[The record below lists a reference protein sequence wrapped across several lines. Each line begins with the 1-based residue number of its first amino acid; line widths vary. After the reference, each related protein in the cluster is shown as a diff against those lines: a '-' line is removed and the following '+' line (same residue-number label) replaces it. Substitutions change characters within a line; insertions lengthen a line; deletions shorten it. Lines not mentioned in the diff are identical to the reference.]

1 MFTDAITTPA
11 RLEVLIDVLR
21 NLRRDKRVVDADM
34 LYNLLQPDGLPHVNP
49 QRGQAKAV
57 LRAAKELSLVEDD
70 GGRLVLVGADKMGKR
85 ATRELLL
92 EAFDRI
98 VLSGISVEPYF
109 ALFYAYMLSV
119 GSSDVGRKGDEW
131 ARDFNRDVFQDQAM
145 PNPFNAEKVTGM
157 HRWMRWAGLGW
168 YDSSESFNCNP
179 YGRVR
184 RALSGI
190 FGKAKRLDDEAFI
203 VSLGQACPE
212 LDGGALFAKAA
223 NNNNQSQ
230 HLLSIGLAQ
239 ALLDLHDEGIIR
251 LDASQDAEGWGL
263 EQSDPTGLSGP
274 RLVAI
279 ELTARK

>member
-1 MFTDAITTPA
+1 MFTDVFTTPT

-21 NLRRDKRVVDADM
+21 DLRRQQRVVDTDM
-34 LYNLLQPDGLPHVNP
+34 LCNLLQPDGLPNVNP

-57 LRAAKELSLVEDD
+57 LRAAKELALVEDD
-70 GGRLVLVGADKMGKR
+70 DGRLVLVGADKMGKR
-85 ATRELLL
+85 TTRELLL
-92 EAFDRI
+92 EAFDQV
-98 VLSGISVEPYF
+98 VLSDTTVEPYF
-109 ALFYAYMLSV
+109 AMFYAYMLSS
-119 GSSDVGRKGDEW
+119 GSSDFGRKGDEW
-131 ARDFNRDVFQDQAM
+131 ARDFNRDVFQDQPM

-168 YDSSESFNCNP
+168 YDSSFNCNP
-179 YGRVR
+179 YERVR
-184 RALSGI
+184 RALPAI

-203 VSLGQACPE
+203 AALGQSCPE

-223 NNNNQSQ
+223 NHNNQSE

-239 ALLDLHDEGIIR
+239 ALLDLHEEGIIC

-263 EQSDPTGLSGP
+263 EQSDPTGISGP
-274 RLVAI
+274 RLVAV